1 MRRSRKINAGRE
13 RGNEPKRENGTA
25 GQNGRREM
33 ERSRE
38 TNAGRGD
45 ESKRGNGAAGRNGRR
60 EMKRSRKTNAG
71 RERDGGTKRKYK
83 QRNYECS
90 GIKKQWLWG
99 LKRAKI
105 FWKSLLFLIY
115 KYNLS
120 IV

>member
-1 MRRSRKINAGRE
+1 METERRD
-13 RGNEPKRENGTA
+13 GT
-25 GQNGRREM
+25 
-33 ERSRE
+33 
-38 TNAGRGD
+38 T
-45 ESKRGNGAAGRNGRR
+45 GRNGGGKQDVER
-60 EMKRSRKTNAG
+60 ETRQSRKTNAG

>member
-1 MRRSRKINAGRE
+1 MWNGKRDKVEKQTRDGNGTEGRNEGTERRWKTRRE
-13 RGNEPKRENGTA
+13 RRG
-25 GQNGRREM
+25 GR
-33 ERSRE
+33 
-38 TNAGRGD
+38 
-45 ESKRGNGAAGRNGRR
+45 
-60 EMKRSRKTNAG
+60 
-71 RERDGGTKRKYK
+71 KRKYR